1 MITKLELERVMGI
14 ALDLNGVI
22 VDSTRVVLFEYEW
35 PILS

>member
-1 MITKLELERVMGI
+1 MITKLELVRVIRI

-22 VDSTRVVLFEYEW
+22 VDSKGVVLFEYEW